1 VDVVPRSPYVI
12 DFHRSYRFPV
22 PPAVV
27 WSSIEDVEHFPA
39 WWGWLGHFRVV
50 GDGLKAGSVLDGT
63 VTPPLPYR
71 MHVQV
76 TLDRSLPP
84 ERIEATVGGDLTGDA
99 LLTLTPVDSGSEVTV
114 AWTIE
119 MRQRAMRAVAR
130 VAYPLLR
137 WGHDRV
143 VEATVAGFRQHLAAT
158 PT

>member
-1 VDVVPRSPYVI
+1 MVPRSPYVI

-22 PPAVV
+22 PPAGV
-27 WSSIEDVEHFPA
+27 WRLLEDVEDFPN

-71 MHVQV
+71 MHVEV
-76 TLDRSLPP
+76 TLDRCQPT
-84 ERIEATVGGDLTGDA
+84 ERIEATVSGDLTGDA
-99 LLTLTPVDSGSEVTV
+99 LLTLVPEDTGSEVAV

-130 VAYPLLR
+130 VAHPLLR

-143 VEATVAGFRQHLAAT
+143 VEATVAGFRQHLAASAT
-158 PT
+158 

>member
-1 VDVVPRSPYVI
+1 MVPRSPYVI
-12 DFHRSYRFPV
+12 DFHRTYRFPV
-22 PPAVV
+22 PPAAV
-27 WSSIEDVEHFPA
+27 WSSIEDVEHYPA
-39 WWGWLGHFRVV
+39 WWGGWLGHFRVS

-63 VTPPLPYR
+63 VSPPLPYR

-76 TLDRSLPP
+76 TLDQYRPP

-99 LLTLTPVDSGSEVTV
+99 LLVVTRAGTGSAVEV

-143 VEATVAGFRQHLAAT
+143 VEATVAGFRQHLA
-158 PT
+158 PTR

>member
-1 VDVVPRSPYVI
+1 MI

-27 WSSIEDVEHFPA
+27 WSSIEDVEDFPA
-39 WWGWLGHFRVV
+39 WWGWLGHFRVQ
-50 GDGLKAGSVLDGT
+50 GNGLKAGSVLEGT

-76 TLDRSLPP
+76 TLDRSQPP
-84 ERIEATVGGDLTGDA
+84 QRIEATVRGDLAGDA
-99 LLTLTPVDSGSEVTV
+99 LLRLTPTDDGSEVEV

-130 VAYPLLR
+130 VAHPLLR

-158 PT
+158 AT